1 MDTLGFD
8 GALPERHGYCQYD
21 RRIAR
26 RLIPDPKM
34 SEILTS
40 RNESG
45 AFRKL
50 CGDSARCQHP
60 MDHEVGNEREVKS
73 KNLFEAIFGRGS
85 RIGRPESTAPSGES
99 LIRLITCNLPR
110 SLQIQNELGD
120 ECKGIP
126 ATAAGVELVRVLN
139 AQIEVPTGNGDDAEQ
154 AVKNKDEELAK
165 GLDVG
170 IQ

>member
-1 MDTLGFD
+1 
-8 GALPERHGYCQYD
+8 
-21 RRIAR
+21 
-26 RLIPDPKM
+26 M
-34 SEILTS
+34 SLAH
-40 RNESG
+40 SG
-45 AFRKL
+45 SFVATAP
-50 CGDSARCQHP
+50 GVNTP

-73 KNLFEAIFGRGS
+73 KNLFEAIFGRGA